1 MVESAHEAIVAPE
14 IFDEVQRIL
23 AGRHRTY
30 SPNSRY
36 LLSCMVTCYHCGR
49 NMTGVYRS
57 LGGSCDRKERYYFCD
72 RKSLSNHRG
81 DPNCPH
87 PAVRIERLES
97 FVLKAVRQHL
107 LDKGADKGIRQ
118 AIVRAR
124 SKNALQTTQDEK
136 RLQEL
141 RRKIDRGTEN
151 LALADKRD
159 FAAISN
165 LLTAWREEE
174 AEVAER
180 IERRRAALEPLPEA
194 LEIIRQLGAIQKRLT
209 DAHHA
214 KLQYALRQTI
224 ASIRVGV
231 RKATMGSL
239 TYREHFGELRFHN
252 ALLPGKVIPIP
263 DEAIGVRKIWREIG
277 AMVRGID
284 RPLRLT
290 DVCLYLGTKDHSL
303 ASYHVRRAV
312 RAGLLRK
319 VGWVGGWVATG

>member
-1 MVESAHEAIVAPE
+1 MVEIAHEAIVAPE

-141 RRKIDRGTEN
+141 RRKECRVLYRLYLCILKAFGQ
-151 LALADKRD
+151 
-159 FAAISN
+159 
-165 LLTAWREEE
+165 E
-174 AEVAER
+174 A
-180 IERRRAALEPLPEA
+180 
-194 LEIIRQLGAIQKRLT
+194 
-209 DAHHA
+209 
-214 KLQYALRQTI
+214 
-224 ASIRVGV
+224 
-231 RKATMGSL
+231 
-239 TYREHFGELRFHN
+239 F
-252 ALLPGKVIPIP
+252 LLPS
-263 DEAIGVRKIWREIG
+263 
-277 AMVRGID
+277 
-284 RPLRLT
+284 
-290 DVCLYLGTKDHSL
+290 CL
-303 ASYHVRRAV
+303 
-312 RAGLLRK
+312 
-319 VGWVGGWVATG
+319 